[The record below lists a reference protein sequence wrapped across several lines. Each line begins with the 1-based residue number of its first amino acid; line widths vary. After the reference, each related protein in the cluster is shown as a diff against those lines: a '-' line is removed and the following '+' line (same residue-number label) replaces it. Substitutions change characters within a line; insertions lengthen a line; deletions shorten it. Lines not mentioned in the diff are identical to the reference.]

1 MPAAALR
8 GALPAAARR
17 SVALCLRHAA
27 PPPARRPAG
36 VRPQESKYEEDY
48 LSTIGVDF
56 VRGAPPLAPSLP
68 AAALALSVACWLRAT
83 LRKSGPWRS
92 TARRSSSSWC
102 ARPPRARTATARA
115 AASAGPLA
123 SSAHGCR
130 LLLRA
135 AVGHCRA
142 GALPDDHE
150 QLLPREPGHH
160 DRVRRD
166 RLPVRALGAPCLA
179 AAAPPL
185 RGHSAGRSFDNVEYW
200 LDEVDKYAGPHV
212 QKVRAPNSNT
222 RLCLCLW
229 DSVPVPVSVLSVSV
243 SVSLSL
249 CLLAVVDRCAACG
262 RDVGCSCS
270 WGTRAT

>member
-8 GALPAAARR
+8 GALPAAALRAGALPAVAAVPTPPACDRR
-17 SVALCLRHAA
+17 MPSTRRTSSRPSAWTLCAAPRPSPRCGARSERGVLACAPSEKSHRGDRREAGQVPAGARARHAPLTCPRRA
-27 PPPARRPAG
+27 PT
-36 VRPQESKYEEDY
+36 V
-48 LSTIGVDF
+48 
-56 VRGAPPLAPSLP
+56 
-68 AAALALSVACWLRAT
+68 
-83 LRKSGPWRS
+83 
-92 TARRSSSSWC
+92 
-102 ARPPRARTATARA
+102 TARA

-179 AAAPPL
+179 VVVPPL

-212 QKVRAPNSNT
+212 QKVRAPNSDT

-243 SVSLSL
+243 SVSVSLSL
-249 CLLAVVDRCAACG
+249 RLSVSLSPCCC
-262 RDVGCSCS
+262 
-270 WGTRAT
+270 